1 MRRIDE
7 KVKGFREGGEGG
19 EEEGLRVKSE
29 WEGIGRGMRTLEELD
44 GIIKGMGG
52 FLIDRRLI

>member
-19 EEEGLRVKSE
+19 FKGKNE
-29 WEGIGRGMRTLEELD
+29 WEGIGRGMRIWEELD

-52 FLIDRRLI
+52 FLIDGR